1 MRKLL
6 FIILLSL
13 SSCASFQIS
22 TLNHDPIYT
31 LEGSDVNIRVINNE
45 FELNH
50 LLRNDFNFRYNFSQY
65 AQTLPITWHYSNRFM
80 GFNRYNRF
88 NNYSSFYYSY
98 SNRHQMWN
106 DWVWG
111 YPYGNG
117 IGWSYS
123 WNNNRWSSNSWNN
136 YYGWNNRYRRGD
148 VLYHNNRRSSV
159 SQQNRR
165 AHASMIQSTMRNEV
179 VKTIPRK
186 VITTKPRRVIRNT
199 NNSNIRTKPVRRTR
213 TVIQPVRTIT
223 PTRTTTRPLNNTQ
236 PTRRINSRRKN

>member
-31 LEGSDVNIRVINNE
+31 LEGSDVNIKVINNE

-50 LLRNDFNFRYNFSQY
+50 LLRNDFNFRYNFAQY

-111 YPYGNG
+111 YNWYSPHPMSSFSNNWGSYQY
-117 IGWSYS
+117 YS
-123 WNNNRWSSNSWNN
+123 WNN
-136 YYGWNNRYRRGD
+136 YGWNNRYRRGD
-148 VLYHNNRRSSV
+148 VVYHNNRRSNV
-159 SQQNRR
+159 NQQNRR
-165 AHASMIQSTMRNEV
+165 AHASMIQSTIRNKV

-236 PTRRINSRRKN
+236 PTRRINSKRKN

>member
-50 LLRNDFNFRYNFSQY
+50 LLRNDFNFRYNFAQY

-136 YYGWNNRYRRGD
+136 PYGWNNYNRYRGTNVAYHTNRRGRTTNT
-148 VLYHNNRRSSV
+148 NNRRV
-159 SQQNRR
+159 IKQRITTVNP
-165 AHASMIQSTMRNEV
+165 
-179 VKTIPRK
+179 PRK
-186 VITTKPRRVIRNT
+186 IVTPKPRRVIRN
-199 NNSNIRTKPVRRTR
+199 NNIPTIRTKPVRRTR
-213 TVIQPVRTIT
+213 TVIPSVRVNT